1 MARQQ
6 RHSVTRTQMYSVV
19 LIVDVALAAVAHT
32 CPCCV
37 TRHEMP
43 TARQAQPRFFALSF
57 TIALNILPNLNV
69 GAVEAAS
76 GGRTREWRCPSSDTQ
91 FRAARAAR
99 AWNVHRLVGLRV
111 TPLARLAPLRVER
124 PEVHQR
130 DLVAVCD
137 RLNNDVQRCR
147 ARRCATLGA
156 RVGQD
161 GACASQPSAVKDRP
175 GAHELCRLGGVCAGD
190 ACCAGRLHLH

>member
-1 MARQQ
+1 M
-6 RHSVTRTQMYSVV
+6 
-19 LIVDVALAAVAHT
+19 
-32 CPCCV
+32 
-37 TRHEMP
+37 
-43 TARQAQPRFFALSF
+43 
-57 TIALNILPNLNV
+57 
-69 GAVEAAS
+69 S
-76 GGRTREWRCPSSDTQ
+76 GGAPLPTPQ
-91 FRAARAAR
+91 HRAARAAR

-161 GACASQPSAVKDRP
+161 GTRASQSSVVQT
-175 GAHELCRLGGVCAGD
+175 GQAHELCRLGGVVCRRRVLCRQAAPALSTSSAVFFETPALSEIASTSWPLETPDLLAPSPSAPSALCMRICAAD
-190 ACCAGRLHLH
+190 ARSAVDSGCRATGRCMH

>member
-1 MARQQ
+1 MAGQQ

-161 GACASQPSAVKDRP
+161 GACASQSSAVQT
-175 GAHELCRLGGVCAGD
+175 GQAHELCRLGGVCAGD
-190 ACCAGRLHLH
+190 AYCAGRLHLH

>member
-1 MARQQ
+1 M
-6 RHSVTRTQMYSVV
+6 
-19 LIVDVALAAVAHT
+19 
-32 CPCCV
+32 
-37 TRHEMP
+37 
-43 TARQAQPRFFALSF
+43 
-57 TIALNILPNLNV
+57 
-69 GAVEAAS
+69 S
-76 GGRTREWRCPSSDTQ
+76 GGAPPPTPQ
-91 FRAARAAR
+91 HRAARAAR

-130 DLVAVCD
+130 DLVAVCN

-161 GACASQPSAVKDRP
+161 GTRASQSSAVQT
-175 GAHELCRLGGVCAGD
+175 GQAHELWWRGVQAGWASCCWIGSRGDRGASSWCDAPALSTSSAVFFETPALSEIASTSWPLETPDLLAPSPSAPSALCMRICAADARSAVDSGCRAT
-190 ACCAGRLHLH
+190 GRCMH

>member
-1 MARQQ
+1 M
-6 RHSVTRTQMYSVV
+6 
-19 LIVDVALAAVAHT
+19 
-32 CPCCV
+32 
-37 TRHEMP
+37 
-43 TARQAQPRFFALSF
+43 
-57 TIALNILPNLNV
+57 
-69 GAVEAAS
+69 S
-76 GGRTREWRCPSSDTQ
+76 GGAPPPTPQ
-91 FRAARAAR
+91 HRAARAAR

-130 DLVAVCD
+130 DLVAVCN

-161 GACASQPSAVKDRP
+161 GTRASQSSAVQTGQVRTSSAGSVACAQATRAVQAGCTCTEHQLGRLLRDACPERDRIDQL
-175 GAHELCRLGGVCAGD
+175 ALGD
-190 ACCAGRLHLH
+190 ARPPGTLPLCAVSALHADLRRRCAQRSR

>member
-1 MARQQ
+1 M
-6 RHSVTRTQMYSVV
+6 HTQ
-19 LIVDVALAAVAHT
+19 H
-32 CPCCV
+32 PCCV

-43 TARQAQPRFFALSF
+43 TARQAQPRAFALSF

-76 GGRTREWRCPSSDTQ
+76 VGARVSGGALPPTPQ
-91 FRAARAAR
+91 HRAARAAR

-137 RLNNDVQRCR
+137 RLNNDVQRCG

-161 GACASQPSAVKDRP
+161 GTRASQSSAVQT
-175 GAHELCRLGGVCAGD
+175 GQAHELCRLGGVVCRRRVLCRQAGL
-190 ACCAGRLHLH
+190 AAAG

>member
-1 MARQQ
+1 M
-6 RHSVTRTQMYSVV
+6 
-19 LIVDVALAAVAHT
+19 
-32 CPCCV
+32 
-37 TRHEMP
+37 
-43 TARQAQPRFFALSF
+43 
-57 TIALNILPNLNV
+57 
-69 GAVEAAS
+69 S
-76 GGRTREWRCPSSDTQ
+76 GGAPPPTPQ
-91 FRAARAAR
+91 HRAARAAR

-130 DLVAVCD
+130 DLVAVCN

-161 GACASQPSAVKDRP
+161 GTRFAIERGADRP
-175 GAHELCRLGGVCAGD
+175 GARALQARWRVRRRRVLCRQAAPALSTSSAVFFETPALSEIASTSWPLETPDLLAPSPSAPSALCMRICAAD
-190 ACCAGRLHLH
+190 ARSAVDSGCRATGRCMH